1 MELEEPEL
9 RRYAAIIG
17 RWLWLIVLCTL
28 LAGGT
33 AFIVSRTSTPI
44 YEASA
49 TLLINEARSPDVN
62 DYTSILTSERLAR
75 TYAELLKTRPILEQV
90 IERLGLSLEPTEL
103 AKDITVQPVRDTQ
116 LIRLKVESPSPELAA
131 YIANI
136 LPEVFIEQ
144 NERIQTSR
152 FASSKENLAREIE
165 IIQQDIAR
173 TQEAITRLGTPQTP
187 AQQAELDRLQSDL
200 AQYRASYSNLLSS
213 YEEIRL
219 AEARS
224 VNNIVV
230 SEPADVPIYPVRPR
244 TLLNTLLAAI
254 VGAMLALGGVF
265 LIEYL
270 DDTIKTPEE
279 VSRALNLPTL
289 GALARF
295 DNKGQ
300 RLITHVNPKSPISEA
315 YRTLRTS
322 IQFSSVDRPIRTLL
336 VTSGGPGEG
345 KSTTA
350 ANLAIVMAQTGQT
363 VVLVDTD
370 LRRPTLHKLFGL
382 PNAVGLTTAL
392 LSGAD
397 PTLDG
402 YVQPTEIENLYVL
415 TSGPLP
421 PNPSELLGSQRMQE
435 LIQRLQQE
443 ADILLFDSPPALAV
457 TDAAVLARQLDGVLL
472 VIDAG
477 ETRQPIAQRACEE
490 LTKVGARILGVALN
504 KLSTGRSGYYYYYYH
519 YYSDDEGGQRRR
531 RRVHSDGRSR
541 WNWRGLATQWIRS
554 SSAEQEKRSSDRI
567 GRT

>member
-1 MELEEPEL
+1 MEEELDL
-9 RRYAAIIG
+9 RQYAAIIG
-17 RWLWLIVLCTL
+17 KWLWLIALCTL

-33 AFIVSRTSTPI
+33 AFVVSRNSTPI

-49 TLLINEARSPDVN
+49 MLLINEARSPDVN

-75 TYAELLKTRPILEQV
+75 TYAELLKTRPVLEQV
-90 IERLGLSLEPTEL
+90 IERLGLPMEPMEL
-103 AKDITVQPVRDTQ
+103 AKDITVQSVRDTQ
-116 LIRLKVESPSPELAA
+116 LIRLKVESPNPELAA
-131 YIANI
+131 RIANT

-152 FASSKENLAREIE
+152 FASSKENLARELAIV
-165 IIQQDIAR
+165 QQDIAR
-173 TQEAITRLGTPQTP
+173 TQEAIARLGTPQTS

-213 YEEIRL
+213 YEGIRL

-224 VNNIVV
+224 VNNVVV
-230 SEPADVPIYPVRPR
+230 SEPADVPMYPVRPR

-270 DDTIKTPEE
+270 DDTIKTPDE

-295 DNKGQ
+295 DDKEQ
-300 RLITHVNPKSPISEA
+300 RLITHTNPKSPIAEA
-315 YRTLRTS
+315 YRTLRTN

-336 VTSGGPGEG
+336 VTSGGPSEG

-370 LRRPTLHKLFGL
+370 LRRPMLHRLFSL

-397 PTLDG
+397 PALDG
-402 YVQPTEIENLYVL
+402 YVQPTEVENLYVL
-415 TSGPLP
+415 TTGPLP

-435 LIQRLQQE
+435 LVQRLQQE
-443 ADILLFDSPPALAV
+443 ADLLIFDSPPVLAV

-504 KLSTGRSGYYYYYYH
+504 KLTAGRSGYYYYYYY
-519 YYSDDEGGQRRR
+519 YYSDGEGSQRRR
-531 RRVHSDGRSR
+531 RRVHPDGRG
-541 WNWRGLATQWIRS
+541 WRSLVPQWIRS
-554 SSAEQEKRSSDRI
+554 SSSEREQRSSDRI
-567 GRT
+567 GRA